1 MKILNIALLTII
13 SLATLN
19 GCTSRAVSLPYLI
32 HSDEVVV
39 TASDRASAVEIAKI
53 LQLTTLEPVQHDE
66 LDCKKGPS
74 HIAIKKK
81 GSLQGAFDDLVDEGW
96 DCVLILD

>member
-1 MKILNIALLTII
+1 M
-13 SLATLN
+13 
-19 GCTSRAVSLPYLI
+19 
-32 HSDEVVV
+32 
-39 TASDRASAVEIAKI
+39 EIAKI